1 MQTRN
6 RHEPRRTAG
15 GFGHEGLRHDEV
27 RQKENPVAIP
37 TTVNAPTRRTRPLSR
52 RALLTAG
59 AAGLAGLAAGAAG
72 CGGPVQ
78 QGLLGTSARPNTL
91 VYWNLFSG
99 GDGENMTTMV
109 DNYAAAHPD
118 ISVQATV
125 LSWGTPYYTK
135 LALATAGSSPP
146 DVAVTHLSRLSTLAG
161 NDLLQGFS
169 PQQLGQAGL
178 PTSNF
183 TPAAMQKSTVNGT
196 VYAIPLDTHPFVMFY
211 NVAVCREAGLLDADG
226 RLKPLRG
233 PEQLQAAFA
242 AAKKV
247 TGQYGA
253 VVAVTNDPSTN
264 WRWFAT
270 LYYQLGG
277 EVMSADGARVRLT
290 LDDAKAEQALG
301 FMRRLTSSG
310 LMPATV
316 DGAGVT
322 SLFSTGKAG
331 FLLDGEWQIPTYA
344 ATDLTFD
351 VVPVPHVF
359 GPKPVAFA
367 DSHALVLPRNPGMD
381 EQKRSLA
388 LGFVKFLLE
397 DSLVWAAGGH
407 IPAWLPVQRSQAFTS
422 LTPQSN
428 YVEAALTAEYD
439 PPGWFSGA
447 GSQFEN
453 VVGAAVASCQNGTTS
468 PAQAVQAIRSGLRPY
483 LEATPPGT

>member
-1 MQTRN
+1 MAMQT
-6 RHEPRRTAG
+6 TA
-15 GFGHEGLRHDEV
+15 
-27 RQKENPVAIP
+27 NA
-37 TTVNAPTRRTRPLSR
+37 APTRSGQRPLTR

-72 CGGPVQ
+72 CGSPVER
-78 QGLLGTSARPNTL
+78 GLLGTGSQPNSL

-99 GDGENMTTMV
+99 GDGENMTKMV
-109 DNYAAAHPD
+109 NNYSAAHPD
-118 ISVQATV
+118 VSVQATV

-169 PQQLGQAGL
+169 TGQLAKAGM
-178 PTSNF
+178 PASNF
-183 TPAAMQKSTVNGT
+183 TPAAMQKSTVDGT
-196 VYAIPLDTHPFVMFY
+196 IYAIPLDTHPFVMFY
-211 NVAVCREAGLLDADG
+211 NVDVCREAGLLGADG
-226 RLKPLRG
+226 KLKPIKG

-277 EVMSADGARVRLT
+277 QVMSADGPDVKLT
-290 LDDAKAEQALG
+290 LDNAKAEQALG
-301 FMRRLTSSG
+301 FMRQLTASG
-310 LMPATV
+310 LMPGTI

-344 ATDLTFD
+344 DTDLKFD

-367 DSHALVLPRNPGMD
+367 DSHALVLPRNSAMD
-381 EQKRSLA
+381 DAKRALA

-397 DSLVWAAGGH
+397 DSLVWASGGH
-407 IPAWLPVQRSQAFTS
+407 IPAWLPVQRSKAFTS

-428 YVEAALTAEYD
+428 YVQAALTAEYD

-453 VVGAAVASCQNGTTS
+453 VVGAAVASCQNGSAS
-468 PAQAVQAIRSGLRPY
+468 PAQAVQAIRSGLQPY
-483 LEATPPGT
+483 LDAPAPGT